1 MKWLAFL
8 KKEAKSKAREE
19 VMKVD
24 KAVSWEREKL
34 AGEKVLKS

>member
-1 MKWLAFL
+1 VLCEL
-8 KKEAKSKAREE
+8 CRKKAKNKAREE

-34 AGEKVLKS
+34 A